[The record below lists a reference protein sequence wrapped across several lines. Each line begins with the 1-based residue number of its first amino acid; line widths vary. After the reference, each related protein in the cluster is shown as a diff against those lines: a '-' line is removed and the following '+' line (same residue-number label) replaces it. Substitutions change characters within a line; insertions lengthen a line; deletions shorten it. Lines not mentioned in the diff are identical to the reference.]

1 MDFENRDGGRV
12 ACPFDHHSADFTARH
27 FEIFDELR
35 GEAPIAWSDLYGGFW
50 VVTSYELVR
59 KLAVDS
65 TAVSVAPG
73 PERIG
78 GIQIP
83 TPPGLKTRPLFV
95 PGEAEGEEHDNYR
108 LALNPHFSKQRV
120 AELQPVI
127 DRHVRT
133 TVERCVAKAQ
143 FDAVNELVAPLLAGI
158 ACEHLGLEVDDP
170 AGFFKKMFFMVSYS
184 GDSKED
190 FDAIESDFTAAW
202 QSVVDTVADRRANP
216 RADVISHLTQFTTPA
231 FTDEQVQMMTLNV
244 ILGAA
249 DTTGSLLAQAIM
261 YLDQHRELRDKLA
274 ADHSLIRP
282 AVEEFLRLFMVA
294 TGPARTATRDIVIGG
309 ASIRTGDRILLL
321 FSAANHDPA
330 RYRDPYEFDLER
342 GAGQHLAMGVG
353 THFCLGAWLAKAI
366 ATTTLRELITQAPD
380 YHVDQGNVECAPDV
394 SSLNHWEHVPA
405 LVG

>member
-1 MDFENRDGGRV
+1 VDFEHRDGGRI
-12 ACPFDHHSADFTARH
+12 ACPFDHHSADFMERH
-27 FEIFDELR
+27 YEIYDELR

-50 VVTSYELVR
+50 IVTSYELVR
-59 KLAVDS
+59 RLAVDS
-65 TAVSVAPG
+65 SSVSVAPG

-78 GIQIP
+78 GILIP

-127 DRHVRT
+127 ERHVAAA
-133 TVERCVAKAQ
+133 VDRCVAAGE
-143 FDAVNELVAPLLAGI
+143 FDVVNDLVAPLLAGI

-170 AGFFKKMFFMVSYS
+170 AAFFKKMFHMVSYS
-184 GDSKED
+184 GDADSQFE
-190 FDAIESDFTAAW
+190 AIESDFTSAW
-202 QSVVDTVADRRANP
+202 QTVVSTVADRRVHP
-216 RADVISHLTQFTTPA
+216 RDDVISHLTEFDHPV

-249 DTTGSLLAQAIM
+249 DTTGSLLAQSIM

-282 AVEEFLRLFMVA
+282 TVEEFLRLFMVA
-294 TGPARTATRDIVIGG
+294 TGPARTAVKDIDIGG
-309 ASIRTGDRILLL
+309 VHIRQGDRILLL
-321 FSAANHDPA
+321 FSSANHDPA
-330 RYRDPYEFDLER
+330 RYANPSEFDLDR
-342 GAGQHLAMGVG
+342 GAVQHLAMGVG
-353 THFCLGAWLAKAI
+353 SHFCLGAWLAKAI
-366 ATTTLRELITQAPD
+366 ATTTLRVLITRAPD
-380 YHVDQGNVECAPDV
+380 YRVNSAHAECAADV

-405 LVG
+405 MAG